1 MKEVAD
7 AEAEAAAEVAAEKQ
21 TAAMVSAEEQAA
33 VQFLSCKLT
42 ADEIEERRILW
53 EEYGECAEAEERQ
66 MYGNG
71 DAASPQGKQHR
82 LRCRAKKKKKKK
94 KR

>member
-1 MKEVAD
+1 MVPAD
-7 AEAEAAAEVAAEKQ
+7 D
-21 TAAMVSAEEQAA
+21 TA

-42 ADEIEERRILW
+42 ATEIEERRILW

-66 MYGNG
+66 MYGDG
-71 DAASPQGKQHR
+71 DAAFPQGKQHR
-82 LRCRAKKKKKKK
+82 QRRARKGKKKK